1 MHLEIL
7 RRYYGDDIELVV
19 NAPQA
24 ENIESYP
31 GNALRLGA
39 VGRDV
44 VTMQA
49 ALNRISQN
57 YPAIPK
63 INPVN
68 GIFTTHMEP
77 VPADF
82 QPNR

>member
-1 MHLEIL
+1 M
-7 RRYYGDDIELVV
+7 

-68 GIFTTHMEP
+68 GIFTTHMEQS
-77 VPADF
+77 VRQFQQIFNLTADGIIGRATWVE
-82 QPNR
+82 Q